1 MCQSPAGVTGG
12 RRGAHSRL
20 KRPAETNHAHL
31 AHPGA
36 GPSHRGLSLAV
47 PSASSSEEEERRA
60 GPRSSIAPESV
71 RHVLPHAHLT
81 SQAGTR
87 TGPRPSHCKTLQ
99 RLRGKCAASAKQ
111 TPFLVSQRSSLF
123 GRNWHLPSFILE
135 LWLCTGKHYFQQ
147 HLRISRLT
155 WLQRTVNI
163 FLLIPDLLPSGC
175 GQLSH

>member
-20 KRPAETNHAHL
+20 KQRRTTLISHIPGQDRPT
-31 AHPGA
+31 G
-36 GPSHRGLSLAV
+36 G
-47 PSASSSEEEERRA
+47 SALQYRPPPPPRR
-60 GPRSSIAPESV
+60 RSDALDPAAASRPESV

-87 TGPRPSHCKTLQ
+87 TGPRPSHCKTLE